1 MAQLESDRPTELEER
16 LRFGTLLAE
25 ISTLFINLPADQID
39 NEIVAVQRRICK
51 LLDLDRSTLW
61 VTSEDD
67 LEILL
72 LTHFHQPPVMPSPPE
87 RMSTNDFF
95 PWTAQ
100 QVLGGE
106 TLVISR
112 MSELPAEAGR
122 DREGF
127 GFHGTKSGVYVPLS
141 VGKGPVFGMLTFA
154 VTREERDWPKQVV
167 QQFQLVAQIFANAL
181 ARKRADD
188 ELRESEMR
196 LSMATDAAGAGLWI
210 MDLDTGRVWV
220 TPKTR
225 ELFQF
230 APDEGLNVGSFY
242 EVMHPEDR
250 ERAKQAVQQAI
261 QSGEHLKN
269 EYRIVLPDGNV
280 RWIVALG
287 RSFSKTPGLPGRLM
301 GVSIDVTARKEMEGR
316 LQEQLKEIERLRL
329 QLEQENIYLRDEIML
344 QHRHEE
350 IVGRSAAM
358 KKVLAQVEQVAG
370 TEATVLLQGETGTG
384 KELLARTIHNLSNRK
399 ERPLI
404 TINCAVLPPTLIETE
419 LFGRERGAYT
429 GAMTRMAG
437 RFEVADGSTL
447 FLDEIGEL
455 SLDLQVKLL
464 RVLEEGRFE
473 RLGST
478 KPMQINVRIIA
489 ATNRDLAQEVAA
501 GRFRKDLYYRLN
513 VFPISIP
520 PLRERSEDVPPLVWA
535 FVKQYEKKMGKR
547 IDRIPRKAMD
557 AMQRYL
563 WPGNARELRN
573 IVEHAMITSTDETL
587 RLLPPQPE
595 SEEISTNGNLE
606 DVERLHILRILEKTG
621 WRVTGKG
628 GAAEILGMKR
638 TTLQSKMKKLGIKRP
653 GRTMPK

>member
-1 MAQLESDRPTELEER
+1 MVQSGIKPHEELHELLSLER
-16 LRFGTLLAE
+16 LLVE
-25 ISTLFINLPADQID
+25 ISTFFINLPADQID
-39 NEIVAVQRRICK
+39 NEIVAAQSRICE
-51 LLDLDRSTLW
+51 LLDLDRSALW
-61 VTSEDD
+61 ITSEDD
-67 LEILL
+67 PQKLL
-72 LTHFHQPPVMPSPPE
+72 LTHFHHLPGLPSLPE
-87 RMSTNDFF
+87 GTSAKDFW
-95 PWTAQ
+95 PWTMQ
-100 QVLGGE
+100 KILGGE
-106 TLVISR
+106 TLVISK
-112 MSELPAEAGR
+112 MAELPAEAGR
-122 DREGF
+122 DRESYRLY
-127 GFHGTKSGVYVPLS
+127 GTKSTVLVPLS
-141 VGKGPVFGMLTFA
+141 IGKGKVFGLLTFV
-154 VTREERDWPKQVV
+154 VTRDERDWPKRVV

-181 ARKRADD
+181 ARKRADHQ
-188 ELRESEMR
+188 LRESEMQ
-196 LSMATDAAGAGLWI
+196 LSMATNAAGAGLWI
-210 MDLDTGRVWV
+210 MDLDTGHVWV

-225 ELFQF
+225 ELFHF
-230 APDEGLNVGSFY
+230 APDAGLNVGSFY

-250 ERAKQAVQQAI
+250 ERVKQAVQQAI
-261 QSGEHLKN
+261 QSREYLRS

-287 RSFSKTPGLPGRLM
+287 RSFSKTPGLPERLM
-301 GVSIDVTARKEMEGR
+301 GVSIDITARKEMEGR
-316 LQEQLKEIERLRL
+316 LQEQLKEIERLKL

-370 TEATVLLQGETGTG
+370 AEATVLLQGETGTG

-437 RFEVADGSTL
+437 RFELADRSTL

-473 RLGST
+473 RLGSS
-478 KPMQINVRIIA
+478 KSLQINVRIIA
-489 ATNRDLAQEVAA
+489 ATNRDLAQEVGA

-535 FVKQYEKKMGKR
+535 FAKQYEKKMGKR
-547 IDRIPRKAMD
+547 IDRIPRKDMD
-557 AMQRYL
+557 AMQRYP

-573 IVEHAMITSTDETL
+573 IVEHAMITSTGETL
-587 RLLPPQPE
+587 RLRPPQRE
-595 SEEISTNGNLE
+595 SKEISTTGNLE
-606 DVERLHILRILEKTG
+606 DVERLHVLRILEKTG

-653 GRTMPK
+653 NLTMPK